1 MNKMIAAVVIGLALS
16 HSAWPQA
23 VWTPTSEAPKDLL
36 TALEGERHDRF
47 ITRARAGDIDIV
59 FFGSTETEM
68 WLWQDRGR
76 KVWDQKFESR
86 KAADFGSQGTRF
98 DSLMWRMRNGELN
111 GYQAKLVVLQA
122 QIGVDDYA
130 AKYAA
135 IISEIRARQPQAKV
149 LLFGVFPRSQTH
161 EAASRANAALATLKD
176 DQTVFFID
184 ISDRFFH
191 PDGSFNAE
199 MWNSGPNVGMQTRAF
214 EVWAEVL
221 QPSLDCFVR

>member
-1 MNKMIAAVVIGLALS
+1 MIAAIVVGLAFS
-16 HSAWPQA
+16 HTARPQA
-23 VWTPTSEAPKDLL
+23 VWTPTSEAPTGLL
-36 TALEGERHDRF
+36 TAHEGERHDRF
-47 ITRARAGDIDIV
+47 IARARAGDIDIV

-76 KVWDQKFESR
+76 KVWDQKFGSH
-86 KAADFGSQGTRF
+86 KAADFGSQGTYF
-98 DSLMWRMRNGELN
+98 DSLLWRMRNGELD

-135 IISEIRARQPQAKV
+135 IISEIRARQPQAKI

-161 EAASRANAALATLKD
+161 TESSRANAALAALKD

-184 ISDRFFH
+184 ISARFFH
-191 PDGSFNAE
+191 SDDRSFNTEMWTPDGANA
-199 MWNSGPNVGMQTRAF
+199 GMQTRAF
-214 EVWAEVL
+214 EVWAEAL
-221 QPSLDCFVR
+221 QPFLDRFVR